1 MIFVKYCDLITDPE
15 NDSCLFCYR
24 YETCKACYEKK
35 HGKSMAEEED
45 NETDSE
51 KRNRYMTFGLAQN
64 MSARKSCESNLNL
77 ALNYNGFVV

>member
-45 NETDSE
+45 NETE
-51 KRNRYMTFGLAQN
+51 VT
-64 MSARKSCESNLNL
+64 
-77 ALNYNGFVV
+77 